1 MSKLRVDKIV
11 SRTGSVVEIPDSN
24 TLAVTGIVSVT
35 SSGSVTNAGNFT
47 NTGNLTV
54 AGNFEATTGVITAS
68 SLDVGSFTPTDV
80 TASGIVTAGT
90 GFNVGV
96 TTFHSTRGF
105 VHDVV
110 STGIVTATAVDA
122 PSITVGTAVTISG
135 GIVSA
140 TSYRGDGSQLTGI
153 DASTLKDSGN
163 VTRAAANTTGVV
175 VTGVLTATSFV
186 GDGSALTG
194 VGETISGGVVNTYT
208 ENGINYKSHTF
219 FDGGNFNCPL
229 GGLVVDFY
237 IQGGGGS
244 GGQHS
249 TTNANG
255 GGGAGGC
262 VIGRGVTFAAGSY
275 AVMIGQGGEGVC
287 QPEGTGNMG
296 HESRIYGPGPSGIGY
311 TGLGGGAGHG
321 TGNSNTPVGY
331 QFDNVVTGQSG
342 NGGCGGGRSP
352 TANPNYLTNQYVY
365 DAPTAPM
372 PITTFNDAPFRNSGI
387 INGYGNPGGGSS
399 VSWTGAGGGGVG
411 GPGRNGS
418 NSTGVTGGGSGGTGV
433 VIPWMTG
440 TAEYLGG
447 GGGGSGNSSE
457 RAGDGWYG
465 GGRGNGNNSSD
476 NEYNYPISETGGPNY
491 GMRCLNAKDGTG
503 AGGGAASY
511 WHSPS
516 AGQPARSGKGGSGR
530 VIIRYE
536 V

>member
-11 SRTGSVVEIPDSN
+11 SRTGDVVEIPDSN

-35 SSGSVTNAGNFT
+35 SGGSVTNAGDFT
-47 NTGNLTV
+47 NTGNFTV

-96 TTFHSTRGF
+96 TTFHSTTGF
-105 VHDVV
+105 VHNVV
-110 STGIVTATAVDA
+110 STGVITAT
-122 PSITVGTAVTISG
+122 SFS
-135 GIVSA
+135 
-140 TSYRGDGSQLTGI
+140 GDGSNLSGI
-153 DASTLKDSGN
+153 DATVLKDGDGT
-163 VTRAAANTTGVV
+163 TRAQGNTSGVN

-186 GDGSALTG
+186 GDGSGLTG
-194 VGETISGGVVNTYT
+194 VGETITGGVVNTYT

-219 FDGGNFNCPL
+219 FDGGSFSCPQ
-229 GGLVVDFY
+229 GSVTVDFY

-244 GGQHS
+244 GGQYS

-262 VIGRGVTFAAGSY
+262 VIGRGVQFPAGSY
-275 AVMIGQGGEGVC
+275 NIMIGRGGEGVAA
-287 QPEGTGNMG
+287 PEGHGNMG
-296 HESRIYGPGPSGIGY
+296 HETRIYGPGPSGIGY

-321 TGNSNTPVGY
+321 TATSNTPGTY
-331 QFDNVVTGQSG
+331 QYDNLVSGQSG

-352 TANPNYLTNQYVY
+352 QSNPNYLTNQYVY

-372 PITTFNDAPFRNSGI
+372 PITTFNDAPFRNSGTV
-387 INGYGNPGGGSS
+387 NGYGNPGGSS
-399 VSWTGAGGGGVG
+399 SISWTGAGGGGVG
-411 GPGRNGS
+411 GTGISGS
-418 NSTGVTGGGSGGTGV
+418 NSTGVSGGGSGGTGV
-433 VIPWMTG
+433 VMPWMTG
-440 TAEYLGG
+440 AAEYLGG

-465 GGRGNGNNSSD
+465 GGRGNGTNSSD
-476 NEYNYPISETGGPNY
+476 NHYNYPISETGGPNY
-491 GMRCLNAKDGTG
+491 GMRCTNAKDGTG
-503 AGGGAASY
+503 GGGGAGSY
-511 WHSPS
+511 WHHSS
-516 AGQPARSGKGGSGR
+516 AGQPIRSGKGGSGR